1 MAFYEELF
9 NSFGG
14 RVPPYFQGIV
24 FNDLRWKLKE
34 DKLLPYHYSPEE
46 FARANRRIDA
56 LLKQMDEDTI
66 ILHPSV
72 NEYHIH
78 YWLSRKPNCHPT
90 VIADDGKLSIAADGR
105 KIFSASSFPLMM
117 RKIFVENGKARLLSF
132 VKSPVF
138 SHLGRGEWKVIASVD
153 GEKRELETFTSVF
166 SAQDSAVNVVDFP
179 AFFCEFPQTAGTR

>member
-56 LLKQMDEDTI
+56 LLEQMDY
-66 ILHPSV
+66 
-72 NEYHIH
+72 N
-78 YWLSRKPNCHPT
+78 
-90 VIADDGKLSIAADGR
+90 IA
-105 KIFSASSFPLMM
+105 
-117 RKIFVENGKARLLSF
+117 
-132 VKSPVF
+132 PV
-138 SHLGRGEWKVIASVD
+138 R
-153 GEKRELETFTSVF
+153 
-166 SAQDSAVNVVDFP
+166 Q
-179 AFFCEFPQTAGTR
+179 